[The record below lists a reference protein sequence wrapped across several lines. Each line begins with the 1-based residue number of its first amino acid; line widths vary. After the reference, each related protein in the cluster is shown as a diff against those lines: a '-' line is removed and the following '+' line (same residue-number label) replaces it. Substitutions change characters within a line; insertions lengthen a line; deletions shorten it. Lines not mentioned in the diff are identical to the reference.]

1 MLGRGGEPV
10 APSPSRRCTGGVVA
24 DCGGNVGVHET
35 HRSAVLGRF
44 GVSRGL
50 VVDCDR
56 KLVGL
61 VTLRDMV
68 LAYVHQDEGGV
79 EA

>member
-1 MLGRGGEPV
+1 METGFHLPQVVGALAALLLFAV
-10 APSPSRRCTGGVVA
+10 ATLAFTKRIDQPFSVGLVV
-24 DCGGNVGVHET
+24 VG
-35 HRSAVLGRF
+35 A
-44 GVSRGL
+44 SRGL
-50 VVDCDR
+50 VVDHDR